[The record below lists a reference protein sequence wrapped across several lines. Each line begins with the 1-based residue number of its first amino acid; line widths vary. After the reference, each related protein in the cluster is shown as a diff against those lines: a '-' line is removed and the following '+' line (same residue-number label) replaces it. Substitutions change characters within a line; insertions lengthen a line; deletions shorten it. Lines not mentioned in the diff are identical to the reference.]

1 MIIEVDRAEK
11 SEVVIWS
18 GIQKLAK
25 EETYVLQK
33 CGRDD
38 SHIKKEISTVHI
50 LYLSD

>member
-1 MIIEVDRAEK
+1 MMIEVDRAEK
-11 SEVVIWS
+11 SEVVILS
-18 GIQKLAK
+18 EIQKLAK

-38 SHIKKEISTVHI
+38 SYIKKETSTVHI